1 MKSLACGQN
10 LQANQKESSIEA
22 SPSTYVPRIQT
33 PVSTPYVVCRR
44 RVCGWFS
51 PLLREVF
58 LRVLRFSPL
67 LKIQHFQ
74 IQIRPGIRWPKNHY
88 CWCGT
93 SSAIDVVGWKIDRN
107 VYYYSFIIR
116 YLTLFY
122 YLNEPKLG
130 GETAFPV
137 ADNLTFAENEVR
149 PIFTVLSL
157 WIPFPHKAFTN
168 YVTLKWHSYSAVE
181 LVLIYADGKLAK
193 FHHRA
198 LFAEIFLNGNFF
210 QFTTIGN

>member
-1 MKSLACGQN
+1 MLLTLNVKCNFLFYRLLLPYMLVFFPIYFLHYLKSKNIFSFSIQRPSFQGLLIRLARDGAVVKSLACGQN

-88 CWCGT
+88 C
-93 SSAIDVVGWKIDRN
+93 
-107 VYYYSFIIR
+107 
-116 YLTLFY
+116 
-122 YLNEPKLG
+122 
-130 GETAFPV
+130 
-137 ADNLTFAENEVR
+137 
-149 PIFTVLSL
+149 
-157 WIPFPHKAFTN
+157 
-168 YVTLKWHSYSAVE
+168 
-181 LVLIYADGKLAK
+181 
-193 FHHRA
+193 
-198 LFAEIFLNGNFF
+198 
-210 QFTTIGN
+210 